1 MPRLMEIIEFLDNS
15 GATMVKRIPEEGSG
29 EFKFGAQ
36 LIVRESQKAVF
47 FRDGKSLD
55 VFSAG
60 RHVLK
65 TQNIP
70 KITKL
75 ITGLA
80 YGNESPFKSEIYFL
94 NMKLFSNLGWGTRE
108 PIIFRDSELKMIRL
122 RGNGTFSIQ
131 INEPTLFL
139 NKIAGTQGLFTD
151 KDITDYL
158 RSIIVQKLHTSLG
171 TTFKTVFDLPQNFDN
186 LSVLVKENILLDF
199 AGLGLE
205 LHDFFIN
212 SISVPPEVQ
221 QMIDKRSGMSA
232 LGNLDD
238 FMKFQMGQSIEKA
251 SENPSGNTG
260 EGLGLGAGIGLGFMM
275 PQVIN
280 QTMQKNEN
288 KSIIKEDSFEK
299 LKKLKELL
307 DIGAITSEEFNET
320 KKRLLNN
327 L

>member
-1 MPRLMEIIEFLDNS
+1 MPKLIEIIEFLDNS
-15 GATMVKRIPEEGSG
+15 GNTMVKRIPEEGSG

-36 LIVRESQKAVF
+36 LILRESQKAVF

-70 KITKL
+70 IITKL
-75 ITGLA
+75 ITGLT
-80 YGNESPFKSEIYFL
+80 YGNESPFKSEVYFL

-108 PIIFRDSELKMIRL
+108 PIIFRDTELKMIRL

-131 INEPTLFL
+131 IKEPTLFL

-158 RSIIVQKLHTSLG
+158 RSIIVHKLHVSLG
-171 TTFKTVFDLPQNFDN
+171 TIFKTVFDLPQNFDN
-186 LSVLVKENILLDF
+186 LSILVKKNIFLDF
-199 AGLGLE
+199 EGLGLE
-205 LHDFFIN
+205 LHDFSIN

-221 QMIDKRSGMSA
+221 QMIDKRTGMSA
-232 LGNLDD
+232 IENLDD
-238 FMKFQMGQSIEKA
+238 FMKLQIGQSIEKA
-251 SENPSGNTG
+251 AGNTSSNAG

-275 PQVIN
+275 PQIIN

-288 KSIIKEDSFEK
+288 ESTIKEDSFEK
-299 LKKLKELL
+299 LKKLKGLI
-307 DIGAITSEEFNET
+307 DIGVITIEEFNET
-320 KKRLLNN
+320 KKRILNN